1 MRDDRVS
8 GISSVVQLIRAR
20 MDDTSPGIWVMGENT
35 VWNTSSEVPVASDVP
50 YSGDVTFMVHSRDDI
65 RWLAIG
71 YAMTVDILWSGY
83 EATQG
88 KRMPASERAEL
99 LQLWGVSEEDIAWA
113 KQQKDDP
120 RAAA

>member
-1 MRDDRVS
+1 MNTTLTDIRSRMGQRPASGYEDGYPSLLMNSQDDV
-8 GISSVVQLIRAR
+8 
-20 MDDTSPGIWVMGENT
+20 
-35 VWNTSSEVPVASDVP
+35 
-50 YSGDVTFMVHSRDDI
+50 